1 MELTA
6 EKRAPIVDKL
16 TQQIEHLL
24 TFPYSTTERA
34 RRIAYKLTY
43 AIESVIAATSEPATI
58 KAGDEVFPGGV
69 ALPADAIDALSFQTF
84 QPKRISDLMQQ
95 TRDHRAWVEAD
106 KAIAID
112 ESRMS
117 ELTALREKL
126 ADEKKLHDQT
136 RGWLRDEKA
145 KVATVAC
152 ERDKWKASSHEY
164 HEAAHEATAELH
176 KTRAKLTVAESSLA
190 ELRAAVDAQS
200 KNVTNAGNRICDLW
214 VYPGAKTS
222 EPTFSAA
229 CLAAYHAENAEVP
242 NG

>member
-1 MELTA
+1 MTNDELRSMCERAIQHGIGGELRWIAMELLSRLENPNPQGATLMELTA

-145 KVATVAC
+145 KVATS
-152 ERDKWKASSHEY
+152 ERE
-164 HEAAHEATAELH
+164 
-176 KTRAKLTVAESSLA
+176 LA
-190 ELRAAVDAQS
+190 ELRAAVDKYGLGVQFSVA
-200 KNVTNAGNRICDLW
+200 VG
-214 VYPGAKTS
+214 VF
-222 EPTFSAA
+222 PTFSAA
-229 CLAAYHAENAEVP
+229 CLAAYRAENAEVA
-242 NG
+242 NAD

>member
-1 MELTA
+1 MSPIDRLTS
-6 EKRAPIVDKL
+6 EKRKE
-16 TQQIEHLL
+16 IESVLANKFRDAWREPTHVWHRGQA
-24 TFPYSTTERA
+24 SA
-34 RRIAYKLTY
+34 VMD

-69 ALPADAIDALSFQTF
+69 ALPADAIDALSFQKF

-145 KVATVAC
+145 KVATS
-152 ERDKWKASSHEY
+152 ERE
-164 HEAAHEATAELH
+164 
-176 KTRAKLTVAESSLA
+176 LA
-190 ELRAAVDAQS
+190 ELRAAVDKYGLGVQFSVA
-200 KNVTNAGNRICDLW
+200 VG
-214 VYPGAKTS
+214 VF
-222 EPTFSAA
+222 PTFSAA